1 MIQLIA
7 TIIFIISVLGIL
19 IVLLRKIPILVG
31 LPEVVEKPKAEVQ
44 TPGLKDK
51 IKDALH
57 IRIINKYF
65 DKILV
70 QKTLSCCK
78 IWILKIEKR
87 IDNLLQKLRKKS
99 QEIKNQEEQKSL
111 AEEESL
117 PAVSDNKSLQNMSD
131 NVDIQKLPGSQDLE
145 NPNGF
150 KKE

>member
-7 TIIFIISVLGIL
+7 TIILIISVLGIL
-19 IVLLRKIPILVG
+19 TVLLRKIPILVG

-44 TPGLKDK
+44 APGLKDK
-51 IKDALH
+51 IKDTLH
-57 IRIINKYF
+57 IRIINNYF
-65 DKILV
+65 DKIFV
-70 QKTLSCCK
+70 QKTLSRCK

-99 QEIKNQEEQKSL
+99 QEIKNQEAKKSL
-111 AEEESL
+111 AKEESL
-117 PAVSDNKSLQNMSD
+117 PTVSENKSLQNISD
-131 NVDIQKLPGSQDLE
+131 STDIQKLPDSQDSE